1 MPNPAA
7 SMGSFLGL
15 SEQKS
20 SAEGRYR
27 SKFDA
32 VAGYEKPTTAK
43 GEPTCE
49 SEDHS
54 FAEHKP
60 GCPETLPGLFK
71 LRNVWGKW
79 VLFLFSYPISRW
91 EFCVGFGLNLGVVEL
106 SWWIQSDA
114 DGFVCFYFYS
124 RLSKWPLSRGS
135 TYGPRYM
142 LYNHYVAW
150 LRVIMFENSTA
161 RRTWKSEKK
170 MTRAASACIWN
181 IWLWWNIVR
190 SSADYALC
198 IGQTDVCTVRWH
210 QIETDSVPIHSH

>member
-71 LRNVWGKW
+71 LRNVWGK
-79 VLFLFSYPISRW
+79 
-91 EFCVGFGLNLGVVEL
+91 
-106 SWWIQSDA
+106 
-114 DGFVCFYFYS
+114 
-124 RLSKWPLSRGS
+124 LSK
-135 TYGPRYM
+135 
-142 LYNHYVAW
+142 
-150 LRVIMFENSTA
+150 
-161 RRTWKSEKK
+161 
-170 MTRAASACIWN
+170 
-181 IWLWWNIVR
+181 
-190 SSADYALC
+190 
-198 IGQTDVCTVRWH
+198 
-210 QIETDSVPIHSH
+210 